1 MLEDFQPFLWL
12 IPMGLFAGA
21 YGALI
26 GAGGGFILVPALL
39 ILFPNEAPEIVTS
52 ISLMV
57 VFFNA
62 LSGTVAYA
70 RSKRIDYKVGV
81 IFSLATMPG
90 AVLGALAT
98 TAISRERFNLLFGL
112 LLLAIAAVLVI
123 SPGKESATRIAQS
136 SRRLPSPRSLDIAT
150 LVIGALVSTAF
161 GFLSSFL
168 GIGGGIL
175 YVPALVYL
183 LRVPVHAAT
192 ATSLFVLMITALT
205 GSATHFVT
213 GLFHAGTGRAVALS
227 IGAVVGAQAGA
238 VLSQKIHGEWIIRSL
253 ALALGLVGTRLLSQ
267 SLW

>member
-1 MLEDFQPFLWL
+1 MLENLLPFVWL
-12 IPMGLFAGA
+12 LPIGVFTGA

-39 ILFPNEAPEIVTS
+39 ILFPKEAPEIVTS
-52 ISLMV
+52 ISLMAV
-57 VFFNA
+57 CFNA
-62 LSGTVAYA
+62 LSGTIAYA
-70 RSKRIDYKVGV
+70 HSKRIDYKIGL

-98 TAISRERFNLLFGL
+98 TAVSRERFNLLFGF
-112 LLLAIAAVLVI
+112 LLLAIAAVLVA

-136 SRRLPSPRSLDIAT
+136 SYRSSSLRNLDVFT
-150 LVIGALVSTAF
+150 LAVGALVSTAF

-183 LRVPVHAAT
+183 LKVPVHVAT
-192 ATSLFVLMITALT
+192 ATSLFVLMITAFT
-205 GSATHFVT
+205 ASVTHFAM
-213 GLFHAGTGRAVALS
+213 GLFHSGVSRAVVLS

-238 VLSQKIHGEWIIRSL
+238 RLSQKIHGEWIIRSL
-253 ALALGLVGTRLLSQ
+253 ALALGLVGFRLLSQ

>member
-1 MLEDFQPFLWL
+1 MLKDFLPFLWL
-12 IPMGLFAGA
+12 IPLGLLAGA

-62 LSGTVAYA
+62 LSGTIAYV
-70 RSKRIDYKVGV
+70 RSKRIDYKIGI

-98 TAISRERFNLLFGL
+98 TAVSRERFNLLFGF
-112 LLLAIAAVLVI
+112 LLLAIAVVLVI
-123 SPGKESATRIAQS
+123 SPGKDSATRIAQIDYRS
-136 SRRLPSPRSLDIAT
+136 SSLRSLDTWT
-150 LVIGALVSTAF
+150 LIIGAPVSTAF

-183 LRVPVHAAT
+183 LRVPVHVAT
-192 ATSLFVLMITALT
+192 ATSLFVLTITAFT
-205 GSATHFVT
+205 GSITHLIT
-213 GLFHAGTGRAVALS
+213 GLFHAGMARAVALS
-227 IGAVVGAQAGA
+227 LGAVLGAQAGA
-238 VLSQKIHGEWIIRSL
+238 MLSQKIHAEWIIRSL
-253 ALALGLVGTRLLSQ
+253 ALALGLVSIRLLSQ

>member
-1 MLEDFQPFLWL
+1 MLDNFWL
-12 IPMGLFAGA
+12 IPLGLFAGA

-57 VFFNA
+57 VFLNA
-62 LSGTVAYA
+62 LSGTIAYA
-70 RSKRIDYKVGV
+70 RSNRIDYKIGM

-98 TAISRERFNLLFGL
+98 TAVSRERFNLLFGF

-136 SRRLPSPRSLDIAT
+136 SYRSSLRSLNLAT
-150 LVIGALVSTAF
+150 LITGALVSTGF

-183 LRVPVHAAT
+183 LRVPVHVAT
-192 ATSLFVLMITALT
+192 ATSLFVLMITAFT

-213 GLFHAGTGRAVALS
+213 GLFHADAGRAVALS
-227 IGAVVGAQAGA
+227 IGAVVGAQAG
-238 VLSQKIHGEWIIRSL
+238 VILSQKIHGEWIIRSL
-253 ALALGLVGTRLLSQ
+253 ALALGLVGIRLLSQ
-267 SLW
+267 SWW

>member
-1 MLEDFQPFLWL
+1 MLDNFWL
-12 IPMGLFAGA
+12 IPLGLFAGA

-26 GAGGGFILVPALL
+26 GAGGGFILVPVLL

-57 VFFNA
+57 VFLNA
-62 LSGTVAYA
+62 LSGTIAYA
-70 RSKRIDYKVGV
+70 RSNRIDYKIGM

-98 TAISRERFNLLFGL
+98 TAVSRERFNLLFGF

-123 SPGKESATRIAQS
+123 GPGKESATRIAQS
-136 SRRLPSPRSLDIAT
+136 SNRSSLRSLNLTT
-150 LVIGALVSTAF
+150 LITGALVSTGF

-183 LRVPVHAAT
+183 LRVPVHVAT
-192 ATSLFVLMITALT
+192 ATSLFVLMITAFT

-213 GLFHAGTGRAVALS
+213 GLFHADAGRGVALS
-227 IGAVVGAQAGA
+227 IGAVVGAQAG
-238 VLSQKIHGEWIIRSL
+238 VILSQKIHGEWIIRSL
-253 ALALGLVGTRLLSQ
+253 ALALGLVAIRLLSQ
-267 SLW
+267 SWW

>member
-1 MLEDFQPFLWL
+1 MLENFWL
-12 IPMGLFAGA
+12 IPMGFFAGA

-39 ILFPNEAPEIVTS
+39 ILFPDEAPEIVTS

-62 LSGTVAYA
+62 LSGTIAYA
-70 RSKRIDYKVGV
+70 RSSRIDYKIGI

-98 TAISRERFNLLFGL
+98 TAVSRERFNLLFGFL
-112 LLLAIAAVLVI
+112 LLVIAAVLVI

-136 SRRLPSPRSLDIAT
+136 SYRSSNLGTLDIVT
-150 LVIGALVSTAF
+150 LLIGALVSTGF

-183 LRVPVHAAT
+183 LRVPIHVAT
-192 ATSLFVLMITALT
+192 ATSLFVLMITAFT
-205 GSATHFVT
+205 GSVTHIVT
-213 GLFHAGTGRAVALS
+213 GLFHASTARAIALS

-238 VLSQKIHGEWIIRSL
+238 MLSQKIHGEWIIRSL
-253 ALALGLVGTRLLSQ
+253 ALALSLVGIRLLSQ

>member
-1 MLEDFQPFLWL
+1 MLENFLPFVWL
-12 IPMGLFAGA
+12 IPMGLFTGA
-21 YGALI
+21 YGAFI

-62 LSGTVAYA
+62 LSGTIAYA
-70 RSKRIDYKVGV
+70 RSKRIDYKIGL

-98 TAISRERFNLLFGL
+98 TAVSRERFNLLFGF

-136 SRRLPSPRSLDIAT
+136 SYRSSNFRSLDIAT

-183 LRVPVHAAT
+183 LRVPVHVAT
-192 ATSLFVLMITALT
+192 ATSLFVLMITAFT
-205 GSATHFVT
+205 GSVTHFVT
-213 GLFHAGTGRAVALS
+213 GPFHAGTGRAVALS

-238 VLSQKIHGEWIIRSL
+238 MLSQKIHGEWIIRSL
-253 ALALGLVGTRLLSQ
+253 ALALGLAGIRLLSQ